1 MMERV
6 RPIDANKLVRWFEGS
21 RSDVNPMN
29 CDAREAYHECIAMV
43 EAMETLDAEPVRH
56 GRWERR
62 LNKYYCTSCGTGYRI
77 CNGGPNAFRFKR
89 CPNCGAKMDAKEDT
103 QNDQS

>member
-1 MMERV
+1 MEEV
-6 RPIDANKLVRWFEGS
+6 RLIDANALVDKLPKVDLDHDERITKSGVVA
-21 RSDVNPMN
+21 D
-29 CDAREAYHECIAMV
+29 MV
-43 EAMETLDAEPVRH
+43 CLISNAPTIEAEPVRH

-89 CPNCGAKMDAKEDT
+89 CPNCGAKMDAKEEPT
-103 QNDQS
+103 NA